1 MAAIPL
7 IPLLIASTAISAVGA
22 IAQGQQAK
30 SAAQAEANAADYNA
44 KVGRARAI
52 QANLTAGQQEDLQRQ
67 KARAAIGEQVA
78 SSASAGAG
86 LNSDLLR
93 QSIFNSESDALAIRY
108 DGNLKA
114 AGLNDQAALDTVSA
128 SNSRSRGSAAATG
141 SYINA
146 AGSLLNGATSY
157 YAGKKA
163 GIY

>member
-1 MAAIPL
+1 MAALPMIFL
-7 IPLLIASTAISAVGA
+7 AASTAMSAVGA
-22 IAQGQQAK
+22 IAQGRQ
-30 SAAQAEANAADYNA
+30 ANAAAQSEAQALDYNA
-44 KVGRARAI
+44 KVGRARAE
-52 QANLTAGQQEDLQRQ
+52 QANATAGLQEDLQRQ
-67 KARAAIGEQVA
+67 KARAAIGDQVA

-114 AGLNDQAALDTVSA
+114 AGLNDQAALDSVSA
-128 SNSRSRGSAAATG
+128 SNARQRGKAAVTG

-146 AGSLLNGATSY
+146 AGSLLNGGNSY
-157 YAGKKA
+157 YQGKKA